1 MAYGLFQGLNEAYD
15 AYRQR
20 ESDIA
25 AEEAAALEA
34 ERATQLYEQQQ
45 EEYEYGV
52 SQRPMQERATAA
64 SVEAQEIA
72 VKSARQQ
79 YDEMMRPEAIKQRQ
93 RTAAL
98 ELEALERENRQG
110 LRQEEWDKI
119 KDRAVKGA
127 ERYRDWKQKF
137 MRGQM
142 SMEQLVQAFN
152 TDDDES
158 NNITNVT
165 GDENTGWTVRYQDGQ
180 TQTFDD
186 KYDVAIELESMA
198 DPSFHQQYLLQVK
211 KDQAA
216 LDVAIAKAKGETAED
231 LLPFQKQWET
241 NTFKAIDRLKGSIIK
256 EGIVDFGTEGNR
268 RIANQMS
275 AIVNEVGAAAQ
286 YQGVTNAEVV
296 ARLDSMMQADT
307 DLNPETVRQ
316 RAVELYDQ
324 MTDEQLVGGKADEGT
339 PEYNAQIARIM
350 EADVQAQ
357 LRQLKS
363 RMNSAYFS
371 GDGQGGLALKEQ
383 IGEPTP
389 TESAEGASTS
399 AGETIPEPG
408 RANIDAA
415 ITDEAGQYVAT
426 DQESRD
432 ARLMIDT
439 RKQNYGVKLRR
450 GKVAKPTAE
459 QKKQL
464 KKDFDRNYY
473 NMPPVQQRAWLEAFG
488 SVLTVKERDRARR
501 AYEEGLAEK
510 QFGVQ
515 YDAEQ
520 RAIEREAQTQG
531 VTLETGA

>member
-20 ESDIA
+20 ESEIA
-25 AEEAAALEA
+25 AEEQAAIDE
-34 ERATQLYEQQQ
+34 ERAAQLFEQQQ

-52 SQRPMQERATAA
+52 SQRPLEERARLAG
-64 SVEAQEIA
+64 VEAQEIA

-79 YDEMMRPEAIKQRQ
+79 YDEMMTPAAIEQRR
-93 RTAAL
+93 RTAEL
-98 ELEALERENRQG
+98 ELEALEREGRQG

-127 ERYRDWKQKF
+127 EKYRDWKQKF

-186 KYDVAIELESMA
+186 KYAVAIELESMA

-216 LDVAIAKAKGETAED
+216 LDVAIAKAKGDTPAD

-275 AIVNEVGAAAQ
+275 AIVNEIGAAAR

-296 ARLDSMMQADT
+296 ARLDSMMQSDT

-316 RAVELYDQ
+316 RAVELHDA
-324 MTDEQLVGGKADEGT
+324 MNDEQLVGGKAEEGT
-339 PEYNAQIARIM
+339 PEYDAQIARIM

-357 LRQLKS
+357 LNQLKT
-363 RMNSAYFS
+363 RMGSTYFA
-371 GDGQGGLALKEQ
+371 GDGAGGLTLKEQ

-389 TESAEGASTS
+389 LESGASTS
-399 AGETIPEPG
+399 EGEVIPEPG

-432 ARLMIDT
+432 ARLMVDT

-450 GKVAKPTAE
+450 GKLAKPTAE
-459 QKKQL
+459 QKRQL
-464 KKDFDRNYY
+464 RNDYERNFY
-473 NMPPVQQRAWLEAFG
+473 NMPPVQQRAWLEAFEQ
-488 SVLTVKERDRARR
+488 VLTPEERDRARR
-501 AYEEGLAEK
+501 TYEEGLAEK

-520 RAIEREAQTQG
+520 RRIERESQTPG
-531 VTLETGA
+531 LTGEEMA